1 MTIFLPSDKMAIYPY
16 IGEVSIFQLSGNVV
30 IFQAGDKMAISPF
43 SGEMVIYRILSI
55 FCPFFR

>member
-30 IFQAGDKMAISPF
+30 IFQAGDKMAI
-43 SGEMVIYRILSI
+43 YRILSI